1 MAIKKI
7 DELDTLLKDF
17 LQPFQGSVLLRMLGL
32 PISRVTVPL
41 IDIEDTNDKFLVKVD
56 MPGVSKE
63 DISISIKGD
72 TLEIKAEKKEE
83 KKEEDAGFLRKE
95 RTYKNYYRSLTLP
108 EPINTEKINATFD
121 NGVLNIEI
129 PKAEKKEEKKIEIK

>member
-1 MAIKKI
+1 
-7 DELDTLLKDF
+7 
-17 LQPFQGSVLLRMLGL
+17 
-32 PISRVTVPL
+32 
-41 IDIEDTNDKFLVKVD
+41 